1 MQAAPPPPYLNS
13 TRTTHINMRDELSA
27 ARRQLIAMGAEPN
40 GSRPMR
46 YKSSLETL
54 RWAGAAECIRDTAL
68 SCGLEITSLATVGA
82 GLLRSRA
89 EYELAGTERQIFDF
103 IQSLS
108 RSLRNYHG

>member
-1 MQAAPPPPYLNS
+1 
-13 TRTTHINMRDELSA
+13 MRDELSA
-27 ARRQLIAMGAEPN
+27 ARRQLIAMGADPA

-46 YKSSLETL
+46 YKGSLESL

-68 SCGLEITSLATVGA
+68 SCGLEIRSLDTVGA

-89 EYELAGTERQIFDF
+89 EFELAGSERQIFDF

-108 RSLRNYHG
+108 RSLRDHHR